1 MIVLS
6 CNQIQKSFGVDTI
19 LENISFTV
27 NAGERIGI
35 IGANGSGKST
45 LLKIIAG
52 ILPHDKGE
60 IYISKNTS
68 IGYLEQTPLFSS
80 ENTVWDEALRVFE
93 NLLALEK
100 ELRQL
105 EQQIAQ
111 NSTESSS
118 NILDNLMKT
127 YAQKLEE
134 FEQKNGY
141 GYQSEIR
148 GILSG
153 LGFSEEDFSKP
164 VEQLSGGQ
172 KSRLSLAKLLLENP
186 NILLLDEPTNHLDI
200 EAIEW
205 LESFLKFYP
214 GTILLI
220 SHDRY
225 FLDKIAEKIY
235 EIENRQL
242 TVYTGNYTNYAKNK
256 KILYEKKLKDYLQQK
271 AEIEA
276 QEQII
281 RKLKQHG
288 TEKMAKR
295 AKSRE
300 KMLERMTP
308 VEKPFL
314 SNTLSAIRFETQIKS
329 GEDVLTVKELSK
341 SFSDVPLFQ
350 NISFQIYRGEKVALI
365 GPNGIGKTTILKIL
379 LGQIAPDTGTVQLGH
394 NVQIGYYDQEQKLLD
409 ENSTVLEEIWS
420 QNIHMTQTQVRTLL
434 GSFLFQGDDVFKK
447 VSELSGGEKSRLALL
462 KLILSRANF
471 LILDEPTNHLD
482 MVSKEILEDALLR
495 YEGTVLTVSHDR
507 YFLNKFTDK
516 TLVLSS
522 EGLETYLGNYQY
534 YEEKKQ
540 ELEEISKR
548 EAPETQKTKT
558 QIRYERKK
566 ERETLLQ
573 ARKAKKEQEEIEAR
587 ISLLEEKI
595 HSLDHQMCLP
605 EVYTNPEK
613 SKKIHEESN
622 RLKEELQ
629 KLYEIWETYLE

>member
-27 NAGERIGI
+27 NAGEKIGI

-60 IYISKNTS
+60 IYISKNTT

-80 ENTVWDEALRVFE
+80 ENTVWDEALCAFE
-93 NLLALEK
+93 NLITLEK

-105 EQQIAQ
+105 EQTIAKK
-111 NSTESSS
+111 STEASSKS
-118 NILDNLMKT
+118 LDNLMET

-153 LGFSEEDFSKP
+153 LGFSEDEFSKP
-164 VEQLSGGQ
+164 IEQLSGGQ

-200 EAIEW
+200 EGIEW

-225 FLDKIAEKIY
+225 FLDKITEKIY

-242 TVYTGNYTNYAKNK
+242 TAYTGNYTDYAKK
-256 KILYEKKLKDYLQQK
+256 KKLLYEQKLKDYLQQK
-271 AEIEA
+271 AEIET
-276 QEQII
+276 QEEII
-281 RKLKQHG
+281 RKFKQHG

-300 KMLERMTP
+300 KMIERMASI
-308 VEKPFL
+308 EKPFF
-314 SNTLSAIRFETQIKS
+314 SNKTTAIRFETQIKS
-329 GEDVLTVKELSK
+329 GEDVLMVKELSK
-341 SFSDVPLFQ
+341 SFSDFPLFQ
-350 NISFQIYRGEKVALI
+350 NVSFQIYRGEKVALI

-379 LGQIAPDTGTVQLGH
+379 LEQIAPDKGTIQFGH
-394 NVQIGYYDQEQKLLD
+394 NVHIGYYDQEQQHLN
-409 ENSTVLEEIWS
+409 ENNTVIEEIWS

-447 VSELSGGEKSRLALL
+447 VSSLSGGEKSRLALL
-462 KLILSRANF
+462 KLILSKANF
-471 LILDEPTNHLD
+471 LIMDEPTNHLD
-482 MVSKEILEDALLR
+482 MDSKEILEDALLR
-495 YEGTVLTVSHDR
+495 YEGTVLAVSHDR

-522 EGLETYLGNYQY
+522 EGIETYLGNYQY
-534 YEEKKQ
+534 YEEKKK
-540 ELEEISKR
+540 ELEEMAK
-548 EAPETQKTKT
+548 EEPEEQKTKT

-573 ARKAKKEQEEIEAR
+573 ARKAKKEQEDIEKR
-587 ISLLEEKI
+587 INSLEEKI
-595 HSLDHQMCLP
+595 QSLNHQMCLP

-622 RLKEELQ
+622 LLKEELQ
-629 KLYEIWETYLE
+629 KLYQIWETYLE

>member
-27 NAGERIGI
+27 NAGEKIGI

-60 IYISKNTS
+60 IYISKNTT

-80 ENTVWDEALRVFE
+80 ENTVWDEALCAFE
-93 NLLALEK
+93 NLITLEK

-105 EQQIAQ
+105 EQKIAQ
-111 NSTESSS
+111 KSTETPSK
-118 NILDNLMKT
+118 NLDNLMKT

-153 LGFSEEDFSKP
+153 LGFSEEEFSKP

-200 EAIEW
+200 EGIEW

-225 FLDKIAEKIY
+225 FLDKITEKIY

-242 TVYTGNYTNYAKNK
+242 TAYTGNYTDYAKK
-256 KILYEKKLKDYLQQK
+256 KKLLYEQKLKDYLQQK
-271 AEIEA
+271 TEIET
-276 QEQII
+276 QEEII
-281 RKLKQHG
+281 RKFKQHG

-300 KMLERMTP
+300 KMIERIAP
-308 VEKPFL
+308 IEKPFL
-314 SNTLSAIRFETQIKS
+314 SNKISAIRFETQIKS
-329 GEDVLTVKELSK
+329 GEDVLMIKELSK

-350 NISFQIYRGEKVALI
+350 NVSFQIYRG
-365 GPNGIGKTTILKIL
+365 
-379 LGQIAPDTGTVQLGH
+379 
-394 NVQIGYYDQEQKLLD
+394 
-409 ENSTVLEEIWS
+409 
-420 QNIHMTQTQVRTLL
+420 
-434 GSFLFQGDDVFKK
+434 
-447 VSELSGGEKSRLALL
+447 
-462 KLILSRANF
+462 
-471 LILDEPTNHLD
+471 
-482 MVSKEILEDALLR
+482 
-495 YEGTVLTVSHDR
+495 
-507 YFLNKFTDK
+507 
-516 TLVLSS
+516 
-522 EGLETYLGNYQY
+522 
-534 YEEKKQ
+534 
-540 ELEEISKR
+540 
-548 EAPETQKTKT
+548 
-558 QIRYERKK
+558 
-566 ERETLLQ
+566 
-573 ARKAKKEQEEIEAR
+573 
-587 ISLLEEKI
+587 
-595 HSLDHQMCLP
+595 
-605 EVYTNPEK
+605 
-613 SKKIHEESN
+613 
-622 RLKEELQ
+622 
-629 KLYEIWETYLE
+629 